1 MHQFHR
7 RLSALLLVWGCLLAA
22 DHAAL
27 AQSRVAVIDVK
38 KVFDSYWKTK
48 QADTNLKERAR
59 QLDQTRQRMLD
70 DYKKAGTDYK
80 TLLDSSTDPVLSATE
95 RARRKQNAE
104 RKLTELRELEQSTD
118 QFETQVRRTLSEQQ
132 RLLRDDIIQEIRNKV
147 AVKARQRGYT
157 MVLDSA
163 AETINQT
170 PMMIFTNGENDIT
183 SEIIAELNAAS
194 PPPAPALA
202 PAATRFP
209 TTISPSPSSSPSPS
223 ARPVPTP
230 AAPPFQPGTFRK

>member
-7 RLSALLLVWGCLLAA
+7 CLPALLLAWGCLLATA
-22 DHAAL
+22 PGAP

-70 DYKKAGTDYK
+70 DYKKVGTDYK
-80 TLLDSSTDPVLSATE
+80 ALLDSSNDPVLSTTE

-118 QFETQVRRTLSEQQ
+118 QFETQVRRTLSDQQ
-132 RLLRDDIIQEIRNKV
+132 RLLRDDIIQEIRHKV

-157 MVLDSA
+157 MVLDTA

-183 SEIIAELNAAS
+183 NEIVAELNAAS
-194 PPPAPALA
+194 PPPAPA
-202 PAATRFP
+202 PAAVRFP
-209 TTISPSPSSSPSPS
+209 TTISPVPS
-223 ARPVPTP
+223 ARP
-230 AAPPFQPGTFRK
+230 APPLQPGTFRK

>member
-1 MHQFHR
+1 MHQFHH
-7 RLSALLLVWGCLLAA
+7 RLSALLLVWGCLLAVA
-22 DHAAL
+22 PAAR
-27 AQSRVAVIDVK
+27 AQSRVAIIDVK

-48 QADTNLKERAR
+48 HADTNLKDRAR

-70 DYKKAGTDYK
+70 DYKKAGADYK
-80 TLLDSSTDPVLSATE
+80 ALLDSSADPVLSATE
-95 RARRKQNAE
+95 RERRKQNAD
-104 RKLTELRELEQSTD
+104 RKLTELRELEASTD

-157 MVLDSA
+157 MVLDTA

-170 PMMIFTNGENDIT
+170 PMMLFTNGENDIT

-194 PPPAPALA
+194 PPPAPA
-202 PAATRFP
+202 AAVRFP
-209 TTISPSPSSSPSPS
+209 ATTSPSPS
-223 ARPVPTP
+223 ARPAT

>member
-7 RLSALLLVWGCLLAA
+7 RLPALLLVWGCLLAA
-22 DHAAL
+22 APAAR

-38 KVFDSYWKTK
+38 KVFDSYWKTR

-70 DYKKAGTDYK
+70 DYKKVGTDYK
-80 TLLDSSTDPVLSATE
+80 ALLDSSTDPVLSATE
-95 RARRKQNAE
+95 RARRKQNAD

-118 QFETQVRRTLSEQQ
+118 QFETQLRQTLSEQQ
-132 RLLRDDIIQEIRNKV
+132 RLLRDDIIQEIRHKV
-147 AVKARQRGYT
+147 AAKARQRGYT
-157 MVLDSA
+157 MVLDTA

-183 SEIIAELNAAS
+183 NEIVAELNAAS
-194 PPPAPALA
+194 PPPAPA
-202 PAATRFP
+202 PAAVRFP
-209 TTISPSPSSSPSPS
+209 TTISPVPS
-223 ARPVPTP
+223 ARPAPPP
-230 AAPPFQPGTFRK
+230 AAPPLQPGTFRK